1 MDTEKLLLSTDKVTI
16 TDLWKQNPQVAF
28 PRFFLELLDIDSLL
42 LEAQEKADNLRN
54 KIDKRKNDE
63 KRKEEAKA

>member
-1 MDTEKLLLSTDKVTI
+1 MTI
-16 TDLWKQNPQVAF
+16 TDLWKQKPQVAF

-63 KRKEEAKA
+63 KRKEEVKA